1 MGCGM
6 SRPYCPPSP
15 TTLDSP
21 LSGYI
26 DPVKYEQS
34 IHGTLSAHLAG
45 SQNKNDACERHLKK
59 TRVLSEDVDRE
70 TMRKLGREKGF
81 LK

>member
-6 SRPYCPPSP
+6 SRQSHPSSP

-26 DPVKYEQS
+26 DPVKYEQN
-34 IHGTLSAHLAG
+34 IHALFGARIGGRHYENHAR
-45 SQNKNDACERHLKK
+45 ERHLTK
-59 TRVLSEDVDRE
+59 TRILSEDVDRE

-81 LK
+81 FK